1 MKEFIL
7 SKHAKEQL
15 AIRKIDE
22 GLVWKTVEKPQQEI
36 EGGSGKKIYQ
46 SVIDEENGSYLIRVF
61 VNVAKH
67 PKVIITV
74 YKTSKIQKYW
84 EDESEIRSGS

>member
-1 MKEFIL
+1 MEDFIL

-15 AIRKIDE
+15 EVRRINE
-22 GLVWKTVEKPQQEI
+22 TLVWKIIENPQQELR
-36 EGGSGKKIYQ
+36 EGLEKKVYQ
-46 SVIDEENGSYLIRVF
+46 SIIADEKGEEQLIRVF

-67 PKVIITV
+67 PKLIITV

-84 EDESEIRSGS
+84 KDESKI